1 MSSATIIS
9 PPKWRPGSDA
19 RITPVNWNRAK
30 DEKDLEV
37 WNRLTANFWLPEK
50 VPLSNDLQSWNS
62 LSPEERTRTMRIFTG
77 LTLLDTVQATV
88 GEVSQIAD
96 GRTEHEEAV
105 YTNISFMQSVHAR
118 SYSSIF
124 STLSSTPEIDAA
136 YAWAVENDVLQQRA
150 TIMLEHYRGDSKLKR
165 KVATVLLS
173 SLLLYAGFFLPLHFS
188 ARGKLMNTADMIRL
202 ILRDKAVHGYYSGYK
217 YQRALAEADDATR
230 EEMRVFTEDLVRRVM
245 ELEGVYSRELYEG
258 TDLYEDVMTFVR
270 YNANKAVMNLGYPA
284 MFDAAETAVRP
295 DILAAL
301 APDSDENHDF
311 FSGSGS
317 AYVIGHAEDTD
328 DDDWDF

>member
-1 MSSATIIS
+1 
-9 PPKWRPGSDA
+9 
-19 RITPVNWNRAK
+19 
-30 DEKDLEV
+30 
-37 WNRLTANFWLPEK
+37 
-50 VPLSNDLQSWNS
+50 
-62 LSPEERTRTMRIFTG
+62 
-77 LTLLDTVQATV
+77 
-88 GEVSQIAD
+88 
-96 GRTEHEEAV
+96 
-105 YTNISFMQSVHAR
+105 
-118 SYSSIF
+118 
-124 STLSSTPEIDAA
+124 
-136 YAWAVENDVLQQRA
+136 
-150 TIMLEHYRGDSKLKR
+150 
-165 KVATVLLS
+165 
-173 SLLLYAGFFLPLHFS
+173 
-188 ARGKLMNTADMIRL
+188 MNTADMIRL